1 MSVSQNFKEDIQQW
15 IKYENKIEKAKKA
28 IKYIKNQQTG
38 LSNRIIIY
46 IDENDLKDKELKCS
60 NNLLKCQT
68 VKKTQPLTKK
78 LITEKLKDFLKDR
91 LEDPDGKTKDAVK
104 LLYDQR
110 RRMEICFTE
119 CFEDEELAIEAVEFI
134 FSQREKTTT
143 NKIKR
148 KVETEQMV
156 I

>member
-1 MSVSQNFKEDIQQW
+1 
-15 IKYENKIEKAKKA
+15 
-28 IKYIKNQQTG
+28 
-38 LSNRIIIY
+38 
-46 IDENDLKDKELKCS
+46 
-60 NNLLKCQT
+60 
-68 VKKTQPLTKK
+68 
-78 LITEKLKDFLKDR
+78 
-91 LEDPDGKTKDAVK
+91 
-104 LLYDQR
+104 
-110 RRMEICFTE
+110 MEICFTE